1 MGALDPAQQATE
13 TIYDRLGG
21 DAGLRELVGVFY
33 SSIFE
38 DPVLQPVF
46 GSPVATHVDHLT
58 AFFGEVFGGPARYSA
73 ELGGFAS
80 IVAVHRGLRITED
93 QRQRFIELFTAAFE
107 QVGHGGD
114 QELRGAV
121 LSCIEFGTEVAK
133 VNSNARSDAEL
144 HPQREMPQ
152 WHW

>member
-1 MGALDPAQQATE
+1 MSALDPAQQATE
-13 TIYDRLGG
+13 TIYERLGG
-21 DAGLRELVGVFY
+21 DPGLRELVGVFY

-58 AFFGEVFGGPARYSA
+58 AFLGEVFGGPARYSG
-73 ELGGFAS
+73 EHGGFPA
-80 IVAVHRGLRITED
+80 IVAVHRGLRITEE

-107 QVGHGGD
+107 RVGLGGD
-114 QELRGAV
+114 RELREAV
-121 LSCIEFGTEVAK
+121 MSCIEFGTEVAR
-133 VNSNARSDAEL
+133 VNSNATTDAEL
-144 HPQREMPQ
+144 HPQREMPH